1 MPVVVKSVFF
11 RSSIVTNVKDN
22 GCVHICHG
30 SIINVDVTGLG
41 LIKKHC
47 CINLNMPFFNVEMH
61 NITIIKFF
69 YNH

>member
-1 MPVVVKSVFF
+1 MWKAQYCEQLPETVPGVVKSVFF

-30 SIINVDVTGLG
+30 SVSLSDVTGLG

-47 CINLNMPFFNVEMH
+47 SINLNMPVFIM
-61 NITIIKFF
+61 
-69 YNH
+69 